1 MSSNKVE
8 GEEPFKSERPSTMFS
23 IQVQEF
29 GEPSVMKCLPAKV
42 PVPGKGEVLVRLCG
56 EIPQSGGFSAL
67 SIAGLPTNK
76 RSKSMNAVCFEDLT
90 ASALMMRRPHV
101 LHI

>member
-1 MSSNKVE
+1 MGSKGIE
-8 GEEPFKSERPSTMFS
+8 GEEPFKPELPSTMLS

-56 EIPQSGGFSAL
+56 EMQMQILSFVYNGGK
-67 SIAGLPTNK
+67 LP
-76 RSKSMNAVCFEDLT
+76 A
-90 ASALMMRRPHV
+90 
-101 LHI
+101 